1 MTPSSTDEVIGEVA
15 EKVGVPLDGDNKTH
29 KMAGTSNDGS
39 VTPAGNQAHGAALSH
54 VVTGSDTG
62 STYSKQRRR
71 RMPAAQRRQQLLN
84 VAGVAFSAKG
94 YKGTTMEDISMLAG
108 ITKPILYQHFS
119 SKRSLYKELVT
130 NASTKLIE
138 AIAAATASA
147 TSPKEQVEFG
157 FGALFALL
165 ATEMDT
171 FRLLLMSDMQ
181 DDRNLSL
188 ALRNVE
194 DSIAGI
200 IHNLIDIGLEEEHR
214 TMLAQAVV
222 GMGVAVSRRWVEV
235 YSRSDPPPP
244 PTQEEAELLAGR
256 LTDLVW
262 AGLRAVH
269 AD

>member
-1 MTPSSTDEVIGEVA
+1 MTPSSTDEVIGEV
-15 EKVGVPLDGDNKTH
+15 GVPLDVGNKSTDI
-29 KMAGTSNDGS
+29 SNGGS
-39 VTPAGNQAHGAALSH
+39 IAPAGNRVHGNTLPH
-54 VVTGSDTG
+54 IGHELDRE
-62 STYSKQRRR
+62 STYSRQRKR

-84 VAGVAFSAKG
+84 VAGMAFSAKG

-108 ITKPILYQHFS
+108 ITKPILYQHFP

-130 NASTKLIE
+130 NASNKLIE
-138 AIAAATASA
+138 AIATATANA
-147 TSPKEQVEFG
+147 KSPKEQVELG
-157 FGALFALL
+157 FRAFFTLL

-181 DDRNLSL
+181 DDRNLSM

-200 IHNLIDIGLEEEHR
+200 IRNLIDIGLEDDHR

-222 GMGVAVSRRWVEV
+222 GMGVAVSRHWVEI

>member
-1 MTPSSTDEVIGEVA
+1 MAPSSTDEIISKTRA
-15 EKVGVPLDGDNKTH
+15 PLDIDETSGKRADISTNDHVAPGGGQTGDV
-29 KMAGTSNDGS
+29 APSN
-39 VTPAGNQAHGAALSH
+39 
-54 VVTGSDTG
+54 TGHEYG
-62 STYSKQRRR
+62 RQRRR
-71 RMPAAQRRQQLLN
+71 RMPAEQRRQQLLN
-84 VAGVAFSAKG
+84 VAGIAFSAKG

-108 ITKPILYQHFS
+108 ITKPILYQHFP

-130 NASTKLIE
+130 NASTKLID
-138 AIAAATASA
+138 AIATATASA

-157 FGALFALL
+157 FRAFFTLL

-200 IHNLIDIGLEEEHR
+200 IRNLIDIGLEEEHR

-222 GMGVAVSRRWVEV
+222 GMGVAVSRHWVEI

-244 PTQEEAELLAGR
+244 PTQEEAELLARR